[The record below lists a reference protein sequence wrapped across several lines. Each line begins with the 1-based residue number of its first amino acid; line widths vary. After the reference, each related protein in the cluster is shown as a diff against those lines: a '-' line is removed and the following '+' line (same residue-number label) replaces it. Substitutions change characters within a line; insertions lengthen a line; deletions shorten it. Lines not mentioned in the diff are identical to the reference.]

1 MAPVL
6 LKVPLGDGSD
16 ELIEVEVDYRDIG
29 TAVELTAGEG
39 RDVAVA
45 PYSLASSMDRVMPA
59 LRTIITRLRTDEH
72 SPDEIG
78 MQLGL
83 KVGGEA
89 GLVFAKGTAEATFT
103 VSLTWHKPAP
113 ANVAEDGCAS

>member
-1 MAPVL
+1 
-6 LKVPLGDGSD
+6 
-16 ELIEVEVDYRDIG
+16 
-29 TAVELTAGEG
+29 
-39 RDVAVA
+39 VAVA
-45 PYSLASSMDRVMPA
+45 PYSLASSLDRVMPA

-113 ANVAEDGCAS
+113 ANPAPASVAEDGNAS